1 MRKFD
6 VVILANGTF
15 PSHAV
20 PLEVLHTADKVVCC
34 DGAIKA
40 FPSADVVI
48 GDGDSVPSA
57 YHDRLI
63 QVDEQE
69 DNDLTKAT
77 RYCMKNCSPLTS
89 YLSPLRIAYLG
100 CTGKR
105 EDHTIGNISLLMRYF
120 KEYQVEG
127 VMLTDHGYFS
137 PAKGDVTF
145 ETFPGQ
151 QVSIFNFGCTELS
164 SEGLKWQCYPT
175 TEWWQGT
182 LNEASGASFT
192 IHANGYYLVFRTY
205 NPK

>member
-1 MRKFD
+1 MKEFE

-15 PSHAV
+15 PTHSI
-20 PLEVLHTADKVVCC
+20 PLKVLYNADRVVAC
-34 DGAIKA
+34 DGAVKT

-48 GDGDSVPSA
+48 GDGDSVPA
-57 YHDRLI
+57 MYHDRLI
-63 QVDEQE
+63 QVDEQD

-77 RYCMKNCSPLTS
+77 RYCLQQGRRK
-89 YLSPLRIAYLG
+89 IAYLG

-120 KEYQVEG
+120 REYQVEG
-127 VMLTDHGYFS
+127 VMYTDQGFFV
-137 PAKGDVTF
+137 PAKGDMTF

-175 TEWWQGT
+175 MEWWQGT
-182 LNEASGASFT
+182 LNEALGSSFA
-192 IHANGYYLVFRTY
+192 IHADGFYLVFRTY
-205 NPK
+205 LPK

>member
-20 PLEVLHTADKVVCC
+20 PLKVLHTADKVVCC

-48 GDGDSVPSA
+48 GDGDSVPA
-57 YHDRLI
+57 MYHDRL
-63 QVDEQE
+63 VKVEEQE

-77 RYCMKNCSPLTS
+77 CYCIKNFSPPTS
-89 YLSPLRIAYLG
+89 HLSPLRIAYLG

-127 VMLTDHGYFS
+127 VMFTDHGFFV
-137 PAKGDVTF
+137 PAKGDMTF
-145 ETFPGQ
+145 ETFSGQ
-151 QVSIFNFGCTELS
+151 QVSVFNFGCTALS

-182 LNEASGASFT
+182 LNEALGTSFT
-192 IHANGYYLVFRTY
+192 IHADDCYLVFRTY